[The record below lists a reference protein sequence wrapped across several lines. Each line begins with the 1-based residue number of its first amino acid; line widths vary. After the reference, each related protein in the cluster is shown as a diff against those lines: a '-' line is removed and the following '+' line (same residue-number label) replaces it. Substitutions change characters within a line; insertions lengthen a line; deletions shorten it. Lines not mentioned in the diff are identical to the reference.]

1 MDPEST
7 ANMSLADKL
16 DRLFRTCLSP
26 RGKEYSYEEVSRGVG
41 RQDGPQIS
49 AAYIWELR
57 TGRADNPRKQHL
69 EALAAFFDVSP
80 AYFFDGD
87 AAALLHAQLDLVAA
101 MKDTNV
107 RGIAARAA
115 GLSPQSLRAIA
126 QIIEQ
131 ARHIEGLAVEEEG
144 GRAPGPGTP

>member
-1 MDPEST
+1 
-7 ANMSLADKL
+7 MSLADKL
-16 DRLFRTCLSP
+16 NRLFRTCLSP
-26 RGKEYSYEEVSRGVG
+26 RGREYSNEEVSRGIG
-41 RQDGPQIS
+41 QQEGPQIS

-69 EALAAFFDVSP
+69 EALATFFGVSP

-101 MKDTNV
+101 MKDANV
-107 RGIAARAA
+107 RGIASRAA

-131 ARHIEGLAVEEEG
+131 ARHIEGLATGEESGKAQKPE
-144 GRAPGPGTP
+144 TP

>member
-7 ANMSLADKL
+7 VTMSLADKL

-26 RGKEYSYEEVSRGVG
+26 RGKEYSYEEVSRGVSQ
-41 RQDGPQIS
+41 QDGPQIS

-69 EALAAFFDVSP
+69 EALATFFDVSP

-101 MKDTNV
+101 MKDANV

-126 QIIEQ
+126 QIVEQ
-131 ARHIEGLAVEEEG
+131 ARHIEGLAAEEE
-144 GRAPGPGTP
+144 REKVPEPGTP